1 MKKIFQKNGIVF
13 ILMGLIF
20 MNTLPQILSAFIMYN
35 KNDFL
40 TSDSLLKISI
50 FSNIITYIMITIGL
64 SKYYENNNKLKD
76 FLKSLPL
83 IIGYSFI
90 VLLNN
95 TAELYGLDNTLIIS
109 ILHMLLNGI
118 ILSVS
123 LILSIF
129 NISNKRFKIN
139 VFNILKVLVLSI
151 VVYCIPELLCGLLGT
166 LFNINPFTNS
176 IINGLIYGLLMWVLL
191 IFSIYLLNKSLS
203 IDIKKNIN
211 DYIIGGITLVLVIS
225 TIVVNSNNKIDN
237 VKTINNM
244 ITYSLSSGDY
254 AFDEMEILT
263 SKAFYNSAFEYK
275 CAYEYAVDPN
285 YDVKDCSGELIELFQ
300 TLNSEKP
307 INSLKEKVNNGR
319 ANMYDLEAL
328 MKLMNDTNDSDK
340 KKVTKYLISNMNF
353 TRTTVLPF
361 DLTEHDKSL
370 LKEKLSKY
378 DKHILVRKY
387 VDIYVEWLN
396 QGELNSSVINTATK
410 IAKDNP
416 DEISLQA
423 AALKFYLDSSIDV
436 NGDSS
441 VVDNFVKLTKDEI
454 LKKSEEEII
463 NYKTYIVLAY
473 QACNANSKV
482 ISFLEEFEKDK
493 VSPSLGS
500 LLLVSYKKN
509 GEYEKAENVA
519 LDILNKDEYNV
530 EALAFLSIY
539 RLQSNLDVSI
549 EYATRLAKV
558 IEDKKDNYL
567 SADMA
572 LGLYRVY
579 LKGYYESPDSRFC
592 PYHNFYGDM
601 SDEQKSKITTNEIL
615 NAYLIGQ
622 GLTEENLDTLN
633 KVISKYDYISYL
645 YYYRGVYE
653 INNKQNEKAVED
665 LEKAISLGNKNPF
678 FYSELGFAYEA
689 VGDLKKSLNAFEI
702 ADSTIDEL
710 GLGSTTYNYNNIH
723 NYFSVYINNAKHAM
737 YESEGE
743 H

>member
-1 MKKIFQKNGIVF
+1 MKKIFKKDGIVF

-40 TSDSLLKISI
+40 TNDSILKISI

-64 SKYYENNNKLKD
+64 SKYYESNNKLKNL
-76 FLKSLPL
+76 LKGLPFV
-83 IIGYSFI
+83 IGYS
-90 VLLNN
+90 LLLLVNN
-95 TAELYGLDNTLIIS
+95 IFELYGLDNTLIIG

-118 ILSVS
+118 LLSVS
-123 LILSIF
+123 LVLSIF

-139 VFNILKVLVLSI
+139 AFNILKVFVLAI
-151 VVYCIPELLCGLLGT
+151 IVYCIPELLCGLLGT
-166 LFNINPFTNS
+166 IFNINPFVNS
-176 IINGLIYGLLMWVLL
+176 IINGLIYGLLMWLLL
-191 IFSIYLLNKSLS
+191 ITSIYVIDKLIN
-203 IDIKKNIN
+203 IDIKKSIN
-211 DYIIGGITLVLVIS
+211 NYIIGGITLIFVIS
-225 TIVVNSNNKIDN
+225 TIVFNSSNKIDN

-244 ITYSLSSGDY
+244 ITYSLASGDY

-263 SKAFYNSAFEYK
+263 SKAFYNNAFEYK

-285 YDVKDCSGELIELFQ
+285 YDVKDCSGELLELFQ
-300 TLNSEKP
+300 TLNSENA
-307 INSLKEKVNNGR
+307 IDTLKEKVNSGS

-328 MKLMNDTNDSDK
+328 MKLMNDSNDSDK

-353 TRTTVLPF
+353 TRTTILPF
-361 DLTEHDKSL
+361 DLTEYDKSL
-370 LKEKLSKY
+370 LKEKLPKY

-410 IAKDNP
+410 IAKENT

-493 VSPSLGS
+493 ISPSLGS

-519 LDILNKDEYNV
+519 LDILNKVQYE
-530 EALAFLSIY
+530 
-539 RLQSNLDVSI
+539 
-549 EYATRLAKV
+549 V
-558 IEDKKDNYL
+558 IKK
-567 SADMA
+567 
-572 LGLYRVY
+572 
-579 LKGYYESPDSRFC
+579 
-592 PYHNFYGDM
+592 
-601 SDEQKSKITTNEIL
+601 QI
-615 NAYLIGQ
+615 
-622 GLTEENLDTLN
+622 
-633 KVISKYDYISYL
+633 
-645 YYYRGVYE
+645 
-653 INNKQNEKAVED
+653 
-665 LEKAISLGNKNPF
+665 
-678 FYSELGFAYEA
+678 
-689 VGDLKKSLNAFEI
+689 KKE
-702 ADSTIDEL
+702 
-710 GLGSTTYNYNNIH
+710 
-723 NYFSVYINNAKHAM
+723 VM
-737 YESEGE
+737 
-743 H
+743 